1 MRAVS
6 AHKIYARVPNHLGDV
21 LMSIPALQRLAQRY
35 AGSRVDAWC
44 PEHLASVLESA
55 RLDVNVV
62 AFRRT
67 RSLWL
72 TARRIRRY
80 HYERAYLFT
89 PSFSTAAVA
98 RLAGIPERRGTP
110 TDRRRWLLSDAE
122 VSRERPGEHRA
133 SFYMRLVDPA
143 SDGELPAAPR
153 VVVRRPAAEEFAQL
167 VDESLQGPVL
177 GLLPGS
183 NAAARRWPVGNFS
196 ALAGLLAGE
205 VGSVLVFGGAGER
218 ALTARVAAGAGE
230 GGVDLGGR
238 TSLPVLAAGL
248 SICDLV
254 VGNDTGPLHLA
265 AAVGAP
271 VLGLFGS
278 SDPRRTAPL
287 GSRVSVLWQS
297 KLPCAPC
304 HKNRCGRRGLGTVLP
319 EAQLE
324 CLHLLSVHAVAEAA
338 RTELEKVGTTNDV

>member
-1 MRAVS
+1 MRSIS
-6 AHKIYARVPNHLGDV
+6 AHKIYARAPNHLGDV
-21 LMSIPALQRLAQRY
+21 VMSIPALQRLAERY
-35 AGSRVDAWC
+35 AGSRVDVWC
-44 PEHLASVLESA
+44 PEYLAPVLESA
-55 RLDVNVV
+55 KLDVNVV
-62 AFRRT
+62 GFRRS

-72 TARRIRRY
+72 TARRIRRF

-98 RLAGIPERRGTP
+98 RLAGIPERRGTA
-110 TDRRRWLLSDAE
+110 TDRRGWLLSDTDL
-122 VSRERPGEHRA
+122 SRERPGEHRA
-133 SFYMRLVDPA
+133 GFYMRLVDPA
-143 SDGELPAAPR
+143 SRGELPPAPR
-153 VVVRRPAAEEFAQL
+153 IMVRAPAAERFARL

-183 NAAARRWPVGNFS
+183 NAPARRWPVGSFS
-196 ALAGLLAGE
+196 ALAGLLARE

-230 GGVDLGGR
+230 MGVDLGGR
-238 TSLPVLAAGL
+238 TSLSVLAAGL
-248 SICDLV
+248 SVCDLV

-278 SDPRRTAPL
+278 SDPKRTAPL
-287 GSRVSVLWQS
+287 GPRVSVLWQS
-297 KLPCAPC
+297 GLPCVPC
-304 HKNRCGRRGLGTVLP
+304 HKNECGRRGAGTVLP
-319 EAQLE
+319 EARLE

-338 RTELEKVGTTNDV
+338 RAELEKVGTANDV